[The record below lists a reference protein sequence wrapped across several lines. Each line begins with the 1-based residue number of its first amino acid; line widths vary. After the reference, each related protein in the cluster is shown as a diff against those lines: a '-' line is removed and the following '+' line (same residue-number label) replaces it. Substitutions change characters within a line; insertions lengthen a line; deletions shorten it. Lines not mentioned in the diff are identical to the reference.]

1 MRKIVFDIETSNT
14 FSDVGSSN
22 AADLD
27 ISVLCLHDSET
38 NEYKHFLQEDFAEL
52 WGIIEGADMLIGYNS
67 DHFDI
72 PLLNKYY
79 PGDLSQIKSL
89 DLLKEIHKSLGR
101 RIKLDTV
108 AEATLGE
115 KKSGHGLQALKWW
128 RAGERQKV
136 IDYCIQDVKVTKKI
150 YEYALKNGKVKF
162 KELGKVRDI
171 ILDTS
176 EWETRQDAALTRT
189 LPF

>member
-38 NEYKHFLQEDFAEL
+38 NEYKHFLQEDFTEL